1 MADVP
6 TADKIASV
14 RSFAAFTTQA
24 SILLGCS
31 YEEAAEFVV
40 KLGALMDLHNDV
52 KFQAQLARFARGYK
66 APETTGPTP
75 QGKGIH

>member
-6 TADKIASV
+6 PADKIASV
-14 RSFAAFTTQA
+14 RNFAAFATHA
-24 SILLGCS
+24 SVILGCS
-31 YEEAAEFVV
+31 YEEASVFVV

-52 KFQAQLARFARGYK
+52 MFQAQLARFTHGPE
-66 APETTGPTP
+66 APKPSGPTP